1 MPWLGPGSVAAL
13 DALISAVVAVRLV
26 LVVQAERVQARTEHH
41 ACNITV
47 RVQYSTRTE
56 CIEIRYKR

>member
-47 RVQYSTRTE
+47 LVQNVLRFVTKGRT
-56 CIEIRYKR
+56 IQ